1 MDATEIR
8 HRNLLVLISTLEGR
22 GVTKGKDQA
31 QQMGALGASYLSQL
45 KGGKKMGDDTARKI
59 EAAMRKPRGWMDAA
73 QWEQAETAP
82 ESHSQSVRFD
92 PEIVRDV
99 ARALQEVFAE
109 LGYEPFDLSQSDD
122 AELFVELYQR
132 VLERGEI
139 ASGSN
144 MVWLGTRIKER
155 ARMGAPS
162 DERSKGT
169 HGKGAPAGDTR
180 SRQKKA

>member
-22 GVTKGKDQA
+22 GVTKNKDQA

-59 EAAMRKPRGWMDAA
+59 ETAMRKPRGWMDSA
-73 QWEQAETAP
+73 QWEHEKTAP

-109 LGYEPFDLSQSDD
+109 LGYEPFDLAHD

-155 ARMGAPS
+155 ARLGAPS

-169 HGKGAPAGDTR
+169 HGKGSPAGDAR
-180 SRQKKA
+180 IRQKKA